1 MATSLVYATTTGNT
15 ETVAGYI
22 AEASGLE
29 AEDIASADISGSDCI
44 IIGAPTWNTVRR
56 QIFGGWAPR
65 SARSRSPPSPR
76 RAQGADEQ
84 RSGTDMDGF
93 LFETLPG
100 LDVSGKKVAIFGVGD
115 QSTYSANFC
124 DAAGEIYDLMTAA
137 GATVVGMTS
146 TDGYEHEESKV
157 RALRGGRSKS
167 LFLTAP
173 ASAFAVDSRRQV
185 RRHDVRRGQPVRP
198 LGGPR
203 SGVGGA
209 AQGRGH
215 LDVSRAPRGCGGRS
229 RCTRADAEALFR
241 CNVRLRVASLACR
254 CADAVAT
261 YY

>member
-157 RALRGGRSKS
+157 RGGEIEVTFDRSH
-167 LFLTAP
+167 F
-173 ASAFAVDSRRQV
+173 F
-185 RRHDVRRGQPVRP
+185 
-198 LGGPR
+198 
-203 SGVGGA
+203 
-209 AQGRGH
+209 
-215 LDVSRAPRGCGGRS
+215 
-229 RCTRADAEALFR
+229 
-241 CNVRLRVASLACR
+241 
-254 CADAVAT
+254 
-261 YY
+261 

>member
-1 MATSLVYATTTGNT
+1 
-15 ETVAGYI
+15 
-22 AEASGLE
+22 
-29 AEDIASADISGSDCI
+29 
-44 IIGAPTWNTVRR
+44 
-56 QIFGGWAPR
+56 
-65 SARSRSPPSPR
+65 
-76 RAQGADEQ
+76 
-84 RSGTDMDGF
+84 MDGF

-157 RALRGGRSKS
+157 RVWAGVRKTKRSHFFAL
-167 LFLTAP
+167 
-173 ASAFAVDSRRQV
+173 AVDSRRQV

-254 CADAVAT
+254 CADAEAT